1 MERKG
6 TKEYFSISLSSPLAF
21 SSLGAELHEYENR
34 KCSKNPAWKANYW
47 KCISVV
53 YRKSHALV
61 RVRPTSNRSVKRTVK
76 DELEETVGEKK
87 KNVSA
92 LECIKKRNQS

>member
-61 RVRPTSNRSVKRTVK
+61 RVRPTSNGSVKRTVK
-76 DELEETVGEKK
+76 DELEETVGGKK
-87 KNVSA
+87 KTH
-92 LECIKKRNQS
+92 QP